1 APLEL
6 QRIGVLPKPPNPII
20 FGESRQADSRPRF
33 PQCGA
38 RGMEPR
44 KFDDF
49 TVRQVAEMLGVT
61 RQVVML
67 WCRTRGWGYRLSP
80 TTPLADSSGAPRAYS
95 CRARRSSAGLIVT
108 PDTNNSR
115 QQKMPRRSGA
125 KLKESSN
132 APDTRARVR
141 VQ

>member
-1 APLEL
+1 MERREAACLHQAAPLEL

-80 TTPLADSSGAPRAYS
+80 TTPWRIPRERLERILAERDAAARA
-95 CRARRSSAGLIVT
+95 
-108 PDTNNSR
+108 
-115 QQKMPRRSGA
+115 
-125 KLKESSN
+125 
-132 APDTRARVR
+132 
-141 VQ
+141 

>member
-1 APLEL
+1 MERRQSACLHQAAPLEL

-38 RGMEPR
+38 RGRGPR
-44 KFDDF
+44 RLADS

-67 WCRTRGWGYRLSP
+67 WCWTRGWGYRLSP
-80 TTPLADSSGAPRAYS
+80 NTPWRIPRERLERILAERDAAARA
-95 CRARRSSAGLIVT
+95 
-108 PDTNNSR
+108 
-115 QQKMPRRSGA
+115 
-125 KLKESSN
+125 
-132 APDTRARVR
+132 
-141 VQ
+141 